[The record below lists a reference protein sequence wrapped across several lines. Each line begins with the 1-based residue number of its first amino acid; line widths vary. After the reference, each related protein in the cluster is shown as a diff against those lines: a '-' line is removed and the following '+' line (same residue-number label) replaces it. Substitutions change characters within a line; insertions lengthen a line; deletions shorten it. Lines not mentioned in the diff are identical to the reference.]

1 MNTTI
6 LANVKQGV
14 LNEITLT
21 EKERDKFDG
30 FRSQFLANDLIDN
43 AKTME
48 CLSSLAV
55 LRIGRLNDILAELAL

>member
-14 LNEITLT
+14 LNEIAIT
-21 EKERDKFDG
+21 EQERDKFDG
-30 FRSQFLANDLIDN
+30 IRSRFLSNGLLNQAES
-43 AKTME
+43 ME